1 MWGRFWDYPS
11 ITPTFSFNKFP
22 FLFYFRFILLLT
34 LFYTDHLVSIVVF
47 NYDYLNSMTT
57 LCICFNSLYHHF
69 VNLNFICNNDNLY
82 IRLSIHFTYDTE
94 EEIIDFEIYLSII
107 SNNVILMLF
116 FPHSFKW
123 LFDIIW
129 YIYIYIYIYICMY
142 QFICLIPPYVSI
154 HSDTY
159 DEYNM
164 HQFISL
170 LTWLPVQDFA

>member
-107 SNNVILMLF
+107 SNNVILMLL

-129 YIYIYIYIYICMY
+129 YIYIYIYI
-142 QFICLIPPYVSI
+142 
-154 HSDTY
+154 
-159 DEYNM
+159 
-164 HQFISL
+164 
-170 LTWLPVQDFA
+170 